1 MILDKYRYQFLG
13 RMIRPEGLAPRT
25 DRDRHVDIGASP
37 AVVFEASLAISLF
50 CAILTFVFFPN
61 MEPPRLEAAPSQ
73 EFVEFEDIE
82 HTRQENR
89 PPPPPRPAIP
99 IEAPSDQ
106 EIEDVDLASTEIDVR
121 EDVAPP
127 PPADHSAEEEYFVAV
142 EDMPEPIGG
151 MEAIH
156 ANVIYPE
163 IAKRAGVQGRVYVI
177 AFVNDKGEVTKT
189 EVLRGIGAGCDE
201 AAMNAVRKAKFIPGR
216 QRGKPVNVRVSI
228 PIRFQITGN

>member
-1 MILDKYRYQFLG
+1 MILDKFKYQFLG
-13 RMIRPEGLAPRT
+13 RMIKPEGLAPVVK
-25 DRDRHVDIGASP
+25 RDRNVDLGATP
-37 AVVFEASLAISLF
+37 RVVFEVSLAVSLA
-50 CAILTFVFFPN
+50 CCILTFVLFPSV
-61 MEPPRLEAAPSQ
+61 ERSTVSASAAK

-89 PPPPPRPAIP
+89 PPPPPRPPIP
-99 IEAPSDQ
+99 IEAPSD
-106 EIEDVDLASTEIDVR
+106 EDVDDVDLASSEINVG
-121 EDVAPP
+121 EDIAPP
-127 PPADHSAEEEYFVAV
+127 PPANEDAEEEYFVAV

-151 MEAIH
+151 MVAIH
-156 ANVIYPE
+156 NNVIYPE

-189 EVLRGIGAGCDE
+189 EVLKGIGAGCDE
-201 AAMNAVRKAKFIPGR
+201 AAMAAVRKARFIPGR